1 MSDALPPPDSL
12 DLPATRVL
20 AALYAAEVAR
30 GIAEGA
36 AWSAAVE
43 AFGCLH
49 PAWPKPMVAREAAR
63 VIDGL
68 AMLKL
73 SREQPG
79 LQLRTSPP
87 SRGLR
92 LALVTP
98 WLPEDVQE
106 DAREPEERQGV
117 FEFIKSQDEDQASL
131 GDAPE
136 PSLTSAA
143 DPRVTGGGFRT
154 LYTTAVGCSELGRR
168 RAPLLTAVSC
178 VYVALLCC
186 NQSHSHPPDCY
197 NQS

>member
-12 DLPATRVL
+12 DLPATRAL
-20 AALYAAEVAR
+20 AAAYAAEVAQ

-49 PAWPKPMVAREAAR
+49 PAWPKPMVEREAAR
-63 VIDGL
+63 VIGGL

-79 LQLRTSPP
+79 LQLRISPP

-98 WLPEDVQE
+98 WLPEDTQDE
-106 DAREPEERQGV
+106 AREADERQEVFDFIRSPEEAQ
-117 FEFIKSQDEDQASL
+117 EPHDET
-131 GDAPE
+131 PE
-136 PSLTSAA
+136 PSSMQAA
-143 DPRVTGGGFRT
+143 DPPVTGGGFRT
-154 LYTTAVGCSELGRR
+154 FVLRWWGAMGAMENRHRC
-168 RAPLLTAVSC
+168 
-178 VYVALLCC
+178 
-186 NQSHSHPPDCY
+186 
-197 NQS
+197 